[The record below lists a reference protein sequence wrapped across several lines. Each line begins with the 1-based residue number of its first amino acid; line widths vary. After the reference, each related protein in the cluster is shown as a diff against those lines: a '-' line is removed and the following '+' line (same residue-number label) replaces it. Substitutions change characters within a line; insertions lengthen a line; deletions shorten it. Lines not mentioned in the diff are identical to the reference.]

1 MTRLFFIQRLLRQV
15 YNGEPPDSASIT
27 TNFVNSLLNDAIAVA
42 TKKHYGESLQI
53 ENISFMSNSFYTTF
67 RGIAIT
73 SGLEFGYYTAQLPQ
87 IPLAL
92 GKNDSIASIRVND
105 ESGISQPILRLSVE
119 QVNQYGK
126 LPKPKGIPVWEENST
141 LVFDSPSYPLYTCT
155 AVVRMVS
162 GGDSANLGSQINIP
176 DEWIP
181 MVNDYVMQKCVI
193 ELQQPKDTVND
204 GAEAK

>member
-53 ENISFMSNSFYTTF
+53 ENISFISNSFYTTF

-87 IPLAL
+87 VPLAL

-105 ESGISQPILRLSVE
+105 INGISQPIMRLSVE
-119 QVNQYGK
+119 QVNQYDK
-126 LPKPKGIPVWEENST
+126 LPKPIGIPVWEENST
-141 LVFDSPSYPLYTCT
+141 LVFNSPSFPLYTCT

-162 GGDSANLGSQINIP
+162 GGDSTKLDSQLNIP
-176 DEWIP
+176 DEWMP
-181 MVNDYVMQKCVI
+181 VVNDYVLQKCMV
-193 ELQQPKDTVND
+193 ELQQPKDVTND
-204 GAEAK
+204 GAEGK